1 MKDDEMS
8 KKEDDKKVAFVISP
22 MGDPGSE
29 VRKRADAILKY
40 VIEPPLIECSYK
52 AVRAD
57 KISEPGIITSQIIT
71 HIMNDPLV
79 VADLTGHNPNVFYEL
94 AVRHAI
100 KKPVVQLIQ
109 KGERIPFDV
118 STTRTIQI
126 DHQDLQSVDE
136 AKQELVK
143 QIQAVE
149 KDPSKVDSPISIAV
163 DLQLLKQSED
173 PQRKA
178 LVEMRAMMQQIYA
191 STADIKGILEET
203 IISSRRNLASE
214 WGRFF
219 QQEPARQ
226 PIIQLPQITKE
237 EVDRVYRY
245 LKKITD
251 DYKKLEKEKEKQDT
265 SKS

>member
-1 MKDDEMS
+1 MKDDDEMP
-8 KKEDDKKVAFVISP
+8 KKENDKKVAFVISP

-29 VRKRADAILKY
+29 IRKRADAILKY
-40 VIEPPLIECSYK
+40 VIEPPLTECGYK

-109 KGERIPFDV
+109 KGEKIPFDV

-126 DHQDLQSVDE
+126 DHRDLQSVDE
-136 AKQELVK
+136 AKQELAK
-143 QIQAVE
+143 QIRAVE

-163 DLQLLKQSED
+163 DVQLLKQSAD
-173 PQRKA
+173 PQQKTLA
-178 LVEMRAMMQQIYA
+178 EMRSMLQQIYTVA
-191 STADIKGILEET
+191 TDVKDFLEKTSTPPTTTTTTSIPLTGFEQFPTRDQ
-203 IISSRRNLASE
+203 LAA
-214 WGRFF
+214 F
-219 QQEPARQ
+219 QQDW
-226 PIIQLPQITKE
+226 
-237 EVDRVYRY
+237 DRFVANNV
-245 LKKITD
+245 KKMGKLS
-251 DYKKLEKEKEKQDT
+251 KKK
-265 SKS
+265 

>member
-1 MKDDEMS
+1 MP
-8 KKEDDKKVAFVISP
+8 KKENDKKVAFVISP

-29 VRKRADAILKY
+29 IRKRADAILKY
-40 VIEPPLIECSYK
+40 VIEPPLTECDYK

-109 KGERIPFDV
+109 KGEKIPFDV

-136 AKQELVK
+136 AKQELAK
-143 QIQAVE
+143 QIRAVE
-149 KDPSKVDSPISIAV
+149 KDPSKVDSPISVAV

-178 LVEMRAMMQQIYA
+178 LAEMRAMIQQIYT
-191 STADIKGILEET
+191 STADLKEFLQGI
-203 IISSRRNLASE
+203 IAQSRRTDYLHWTYPAA
-214 WGRFF
+214 
-219 QQEPARQ
+219 EPST
-226 PIIQLPQITKE
+226 QIS
-237 EVDRVYRY
+237 
-245 LKKITD
+245 TD
-251 DYKKLEKEKEKQDT
+251 DLNRALTNFNKLVERFRTEKEKKERKT